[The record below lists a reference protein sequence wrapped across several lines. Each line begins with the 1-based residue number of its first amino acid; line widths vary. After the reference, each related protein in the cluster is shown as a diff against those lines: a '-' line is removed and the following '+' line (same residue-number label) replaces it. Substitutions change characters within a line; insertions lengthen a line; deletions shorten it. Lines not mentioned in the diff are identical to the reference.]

1 MFWKKTAPV
10 RTAAKPAMSALAMAL
25 EPRMMFDGA
34 VAATAAEVADTQAAD
49 AQPTADASSSHD
61 TLAATPTGTVDNRQE
76 IVFVDG
82 QVQDYQQLLA
92 GIKPGTEVVV
102 LDPKGDG
109 LKQISDYL
117 SGRSGI
123 DAIHIVSHG
132 LPGQVTLGSLALDK
146 AGLDA
151 RAADLAQIG
160 QSLDVDGDILFYGC
174 DVGSGAAGQAFV
186 NQIAQLTGADVAAS
200 NDPTG
205 SVSQGGDWTLEV
217 TSGSIEAVTPFSA
230 SAQQAFSGRLFAGTL
245 NFSGPDAVIG
255 TTVTDGDANSTDI
268 PGVVI
273 EIYSANSGNTNS
285 NSPWEYYSDLFNNGT
300 PDAEGIVDASGDGT
314 PIVII
319 RSQDGTDFSFTGIK
333 ILDYLGAHPQIT
345 FEAFRDGISL
355 GSVTLTTDTSDYISD
370 FTQSN
375 GLTAS
380 IFQNVDEIRI
390 SDPASG
396 DGNLYVGIDNIGFAD
411 VPRPALVSATFSDN
425 NLKIGETS
433 TVTFTFNMAVTGFTT
448 TDLTVPNGNISG
460 LSSSD
465 GGLTWTG
472 LFTPNASVTDPANV
486 ITVNLAGVNAVS
498 GGLAGTGT
506 ADSSNYAIDTLAPSV
521 TSVTSSTAN
530 GTYKTGD
537 VISVQVNFGETV
549 TVAGTPQ
556 LTLETGSTDR
566 VVNYAS
572 GSGTN
577 SLTFTY
583 TVQAGDSAADL
594 DYISTNALGLNGGT
608 IRDAAGNDAILSLA
622 TPGTAGSLGANK
634 DIVINS
640 APGISNLNGDSMAW
654 AGAGNTVV
662 LDVGGN
668 ALLSDTEFGAL
679 NGGNGNWVGA
689 SLTIQRN
696 GTALSSDILGFN
708 TVGALFTISG
718 SNLQSNGQT
727 FAAFTNVGGVL
738 TITFTSS
745 VTAATTALVN
755 DVAQRVT
762 YRNDTPAGDTTIRY
776 SLNDGT
782 STVTADVVVTSDII
796 YVTNTNDTATI
807 DLSNGVSFSE
817 AVAIAAL
824 DATGS
829 QTIVFASSLAG
840 QTLNLNT
847 VSINESLTFDMDQA
861 SGLVLTGGTITLG
874 GGTTQTF
881 THGAGDTAAINS
893 IVAGSGALTKA
904 GAGELSLSGAGN
916 TFSGGTSISA
926 GTLTVSGGNALS
938 DSGSVS
944 VASGATLALS
954 GNEAVGN
961 LSGAGSINLGNSTLS
976 TNQSA
981 DTSFSGTISGN
992 GGLTVSQSVSATYA
1006 LTLSGSNSYSGATT
1020 LLNYGWLKLN
1030 GEASISNSSAVQVNG
1045 NSVLT
1050 LLSDQTIGSLA
1061 SSAATASIQ
1070 LGSYTLS
1077 AGGDNSSTTVA
1088 GVISGNGALIK
1099 QGTGTLTLAGNNTY
1113 AGSTTVSAGTLSIAS
1128 DANLGAG
1135 SLILAG
1141 STLDISG
1148 ATTIDNAITLT
1159 GNSSIGNASAVT
1171 LSSAISGAY
1180 DLSKTGSGTLTLS
1193 ASNSYGATYV
1203 NAGTLSVS
1211 SDANLGSG
1219 AVNLAAGTTLALT
1232 GATTIDNAIILGG
1245 NATLAASANAT
1256 VSGVVSGA
1264 FTLTKTGASTLT
1276 LSGANTYGA
1285 TTVSAGTLSVASDG
1299 NLGSGAL
1306 TLGAGTTLAVTSAAT
1321 IDNNIALSGS
1331 ATVNTG
1337 ANTTLSGVI
1346 SGGNNLTKTGAS
1358 TLTLTGNNTY
1368 SGSTSVNTGTLS
1380 IANDANLGAGS
1391 LNLANGT
1398 TLQITGSTTIDNAL
1412 ALTGVATINAG
1423 AAATLSGVISG
1434 SGSLTKSGSGSL
1446 TLSASNT
1453 NLGNTTVAAGT
1464 LVVDGSTNNATTVAS
1479 GATLAGSG
1487 TLGGDVIVQSGGTLS
1502 PGGAGVATL
1511 TVNGNLTLNAGS
1523 TLALDINGASAGT
1536 GYDRVV
1542 VNGTVD
1548 VSGATLAVSHG
1559 YAAGS
1564 GESYT
1569 VIVNDAAD
1577 AVTGTFSGVSEGGKF
1592 NAAGNGTELTTSY
1605 IGGSGN
1611 DLTLTAP
1618 IAPTVTS
1625 VSSSTPNGTYKI
1637 GDVITVTVRFD
1648 SAVNVTGTPTL
1659 TLETGATDRVLN
1671 YVSGSGTDTLSFSY
1685 TVQAGDSSADL
1696 DYTSSSA
1703 LSLNG
1708 GTIKD
1713 GANQNAI
1720 LTLAAPG
1727 AAGSLGANKAL
1738 VVDGVR
1744 PAATSITLSD
1754 SNLRIGETATVT
1766 VTFNERV
1773 SGLDTA
1779 DFSVANGTLSG
1790 LSSSDGGLTW
1800 TATFTPSANISDAT
1814 NLIIL
1819 DNTGVMDQAGNI
1831 GSGTTDSVNYAIDTQ
1846 RPTATIVVTDSVLKA
1861 GQTTTVTITFSEAVT
1876 GLGIGDFLVE
1886 NGTLSGL
1893 SSNDGGI
1900 TWTATLTPSA
1910 NVTDTTNL
1918 ITLDNTGYTDVAG
1931 NAGTG
1936 STDSNNYAIDTQRPT
1951 ATIVVTDTA
1960 LKAGQGTTVTITFSE
1975 AVSGLTTA
1983 DFSVANGSLSGL
1995 SSADGGI
2002 TWTATLTPSANV
2014 TDPTNLVTLDNTGY
2028 TDAAGNTGTGTT
2040 DSNNYAIDSQRPTAS
2055 IAVGNTSL
2063 SIGDSTT
2070 VTITFSEAVTGLT
2083 IADFTVANGALS
2095 NLSSND
2101 GGVTWTATLTPSAD
2115 VASPTNQITLANT
2128 GYTDTAG
2135 NTGSTPTD
2143 SNNYSV
2149 DTQRP
2154 TATIVVNDTILAA
2167 GKTTTV
2173 TITFNEAVSG
2183 LALANFAVANGVL
2196 SNLSTSDN
2204 ITWTAT
2210 LTPNA
2215 DTSDATNLITLNNSG
2230 VQDQAG
2236 NTGVGTTDSNN
2247 YAIDTQRPTATSV
2260 LVTDTELKAG
2270 QSTTVTITFSEAV
2283 SGLTTTDFSV
2293 ANGMLSNLSS
2303 SDGGLTW
2310 TATLTPDANVT
2321 DATNLITLDNTGY
2334 ADAAG
2339 NTGTGITTSNNYT
2352 IDTQRPTATIVVND
2366 TALAVGETTAVT
2378 ITFNE
2383 AVTGLNLADFSVAN
2397 GTLSNLSTT
2406 DNITYTAI
2414 LTPSGNI
2421 ADSSNV
2427 ITLNNAGVQDAAGN
2441 IGSGST
2447 NSNNYTID
2455 TQRPTATIQLSD
2467 AALAAGETATVT
2479 ITFNE
2484 AVTGLS
2490 LADLSASNGTL
2501 SGLSSNDGGIT
2512 WTAILTPAAN
2522 VTASSN
2528 LITLNNAGVQDAAGN
2543 TGIGGTLSGNYAV
2556 DTVVPVIGSVSVPV
2570 SVQYNAGDTLT
2581 FVVNASEAVLV
2592 NGTPRLALDIGG
2604 TTVFANYIAGSGTTT
2619 LVFQY
2624 SVQPGLN
2631 DADGITVTGLQSN
2644 GGNLRD
2650 ATGNAMNLTLN
2661 NVGDTSGVRIDTTAP
2676 TAALALDQAA
2686 SSAGNVRYTLTFSED
2701 VSGVDLSDF
2710 SLVSTGNAQG
2720 TLSSLVQIDARTY
2733 QITISNVVGSGSLAL
2748 ALNSSG
2754 TGISDSAGNVLIG
2767 GLVGQPYTQNQTA
2780 GDPEFLAN
2788 PTPNAPTTPSA
2799 ASQPNVPSA
2808 PPSST
2813 TSPLFP
2819 PPLFEQPTLGGGI
2832 PPVGNIFMNN
2842 GALAPSY
2849 IAQVFASSD
2858 SGAGNGSGIG
2868 FLGFGGGD
2876 GGVFG
2881 TSSFSSM
2888 FSKEV
2893 PLESGE
2899 IQLRW
2904 GGSPSNGVGGGE
2916 ILGAPTLGQQLH
2928 EIGESEQRQIRDL
2941 AWAFGQISLQ
2951 APNA

>member
-1 MFWKKTAPV
+1 
-10 RTAAKPAMSALAMAL
+10 
-25 EPRMMFDGA
+25 MMFDGA

-61 TLAATPTGTVDNRQE
+61 TLAATPTGTADNRQE

-200 NDPTG
+200 SDPTG

-425 NLKIGETS
+425 NLKIGETA

-448 TDLTVPNGNISG
+448 ADLTVPNGSISG

-465 GGLTWTG
+465 GGLNWTG
-472 LFTPNASVTDPANV
+472 LFTPNSSTTDPTNV

-782 STVTADVVVTSDII
+782 STVTADVVVTSDTI
-796 YVTNTNDTATI
+796 YVTNVSDTATI
-807 DLSNGVSFSE
+807 DASNGVSFSE
-817 AVAIAAL
+817 AVAIAAA
-824 DATGS
+824 DTTGS
-829 QTIVFASSLAG
+829 QTIVFASNLAG

-861 SGLVLTGGTITLG
+861 SGLTLTGGTITLA

-881 THGAGDTAAINS
+881 TNGSGDTAAIS
-893 IVAGSGALTKA
+893 SLIAGSGALTKA
-904 GAGELSLSGAGN
+904 GAGNLSLSGAGN

-1380 IANDANLGAGS
+1380 IASDANLGAGA

-1464 LVVDGSTNNATTVAS
+1464 LVVDGSTNSATTVAI

-1487 TLGGDVIVQSGGTLS
+1487 TLGGDVIVQSGGILS

-1511 TVNGNLTLNAGS
+1511 TANGNLTLASGS
-1523 TLALDINGASAGT
+1523 TLALDINGTTAGT

-1548 VSGATLAVSHG
+1548 VSGAALAVTHG

-1564 GESYT
+1564 GDSYT

-1592 NAAGNGTELTTSY
+1592 NATGNGTELTTSY

-1625 VSSSTPNGTYKI
+1625 VSSSTANGTYKI

-1659 TLETGATDRVLN
+1659 TLETGTTDRVLN

-1696 DYTSSSA
+1696 DYVSSSA

-1814 NLIIL
+1814 NLITL

-1846 RPTATIVVTDSVLKA
+1846 RPTASIVVTDTTLKA

-1876 GLGIGDFLVE
+1876 GLDIADFNVANGI
-1886 NGTLSGL
+1886 LSNL
-1893 SSNDGGI
+1893 STSDNI
-1900 TWTATLTPSA
+1900 TYTATLTPGA
-1910 NVTDTTNL
+1910 NVTNTTNL
-1918 ITLDNTGYTDVAG
+1918 ITLDNTGYTDIAG
-1931 NAGTG
+1931 NAGSG

-1995 SSADGGI
+1995 SSNDGGI
-2002 TWTATLTPSANV
+2002 TWTATLTPGANV
-2014 TDPTNLVTLDNTGY
+2014 TDSTNVITLNNAGY
-2028 TDAAGNTGTGTT
+2028 TDLAGNAGTGST

-2115 VASPTNQITLANT
+2115 VASPTNLITLANT

-2167 GKTTTV
+2167 GETTTV
-2173 TITFNEAVSG
+2173 TITFNEAISG
-2183 LALANFAVANGVL
+2183 LTLANFAVANGVL

-2236 NTGVGTTDSNN
+2236 NTGVGTIDSNN

-2260 LVTDTELKAG
+2260 LVTDTALKAG

-2283 SGLTTTDFSV
+2283 SGLTTADFSV
-2293 ANGMLSNLSS
+2293 ANGILSNLSS

-2447 NSNNYTID
+2447 NSNNYAID

-2799 ASQPNVPSA
+2799 APQPNVPSA

>member
-61 TLAATPTGTVDNRQE
+61 TLAATPTGTADNRQE

-847 VSINESLTFDMDQA
+847 VSINESLTFDLDQA

-1380 IANDANLGAGS
+1380 IASDSNLGTGP

-1398 TLQITGSTTIDNAL
+1398 ILQITSNTTLDNAL
-1412 ALTGVATINAG
+1412 ALTGLVTVNAG
-1423 AAATLSGVISG
+1423 AAATLSGTISG
-1434 SGSLTKSGSGSL
+1434 TGSLIKAGASNL
-1446 TLSASNT
+1446 TLSGSNT
-1453 NLGNTTVAAGT
+1453 NSGTTTVSAGT
-1464 LVVDGSTNNATTVAS
+1464 LVVDGSTASATTVAS

-1487 TLGGDVIVQSGGTLS
+1487 TLGGDVTVQSGGTLS

-1511 TVNGNLTLNAGS
+1511 TVNGNLTLASGS
-1523 TLALDINGASAGT
+1523 TLALDINGTTAGT

-1548 VSGATLAVSHG
+1548 VSGAALAVTHG

-1564 GESYT
+1564 GDSYT

-1577 AVTGTFSGVSEGGKF
+1577 AVTGTFSGVSEGSKF
-1592 NAAGNGTELTTSY
+1592 NAADNGTELTTSY

-1611 DLTLTAP
+1611 DLSLTAP

-1625 VSSSTPNGTYKI
+1625 VSSSTANGTYKI

-1648 SAVNVTGTPTL
+1648 GAVNVTGTPTL
-1659 TLETGATDRVLN
+1659 TLESGATDRALN

-1696 DYTSSSA
+1696 DYVSSSA

-1814 NLIIL
+1814 NLITL

-1846 RPTATIVVTDSVLKA
+1846 RPTASIVVTDTTLKA

-1876 GLGIGDFLVE
+1876 GLDIADFNVANGI
-1886 NGTLSGL
+1886 LSNL
-1893 SSNDGGI
+1893 STSDNI
-1900 TWTATLTPSA
+1900 TYTATLTPGA

-1918 ITLDNTGYTDVAG
+1918 ITLDNTGYTDIAG
-1931 NAGTG
+1931 NAGSG
-1936 STDSNNYAIDTQRPT
+1936 STDSNNYAIDTQSPT

-2055 IAVGNTSL
+2055 IVVGNTSL

-2115 VASPTNQITLANT
+2115 VASPTNLITLANT

-2167 GKTTTV
+2167 GETTTV
-2173 TITFNEAVSG
+2173 TITFNEAISG
-2183 LALANFAVANGVL
+2183 LTLANFAVANGVL

-2215 DTSDATNLITLNNSG
+2215 DTSDATNLITLNNNG

-2260 LVTDTELKAG
+2260 LVTDTALKAG

-2799 ASQPNVPSA
+2799 APQPNVPSA